1 MTNENDIVTKEEI
14 DALLNILDD
23 NSTPPTKKGNHFEKF
38 NFNRE
43 LLSDKRKFLL
53 LERVHK
59 EFKKI
64 FLQKIEEI
72 NRRVKFSSKIIS
84 IKDNFLNPNI
94 DNTLLKYN
102 LLLTMINTKIK
113 FYISN
118 EAVNSIVDIFLGG
131 DGTLCRDEKIGDI
144 ENSIFRYFLKI
155 VKESLEESWS
165 IENIDKIGKIEDNSS
180 FEKSIK
186 VKIEFQ
192 NFKMILSYPSDRID
206 TISLKL
212 NNIRDTPSL
221 DSIEKIDNLDISLN
235 FLIGYKDMSLE
246 SIKKL
251 KEGDILDFNLFKES
265 EKQIVVN
272 SKLLFLCKLNNQ
284 KAIITK
290 ELKGQ
295 LPHN

>member
-23 NSTPPTKKGNHFEKF
+23 NSTPPTKKSNHFEKF
-38 NFNRE
+38 NFDRE

-53 LERVHK
+53 LDRVHK

-94 DNTLLKYN
+94 DNTLLEYN
-102 LLLTMINTKIK
+102 LLLTIIDTKIK

-118 EAVNSIVDIFLGG
+118 EAINSIVDIFLGG

-165 IENIDKIGKIEDNSS
+165 IENIDKVGRIGDNSS

-212 NNIRDTPSL
+212 NNINRDTPSL
-221 DSIEKIDNLDISLN
+221 DSIEKINNLDVSLN

-246 SIKKL
+246 SIKNL
-251 KEGDILDFNLFKES
+251 REGDILDFNLFKES

-272 SKLLFLCKLNNQ
+272 SKLLFFCKLDDK

-290 ELKGQ
+290 ELKDE
-295 LPHN
+295 